1 MSRMTFAA
9 AGDAFI
15 VRPIPRD
22 AAFAEMAAFLGAAD
36 VRFVNLET
44 VLRRGEGFPSAQSG
58 GTWATSDPA
67 VLHDIRDYGF
77 NMIAWA
83 NNHTLDYASGGLLST
98 ERALDDCGFVHAG
111 AGQNLESAGG
121 IRYLDTKHGR
131 VALIAATSTFH
142 ESWRAGA
149 ERPDVGGRP
158 GVNPLRFQT
167 LYRILPE
174 KLASLESASSCGINA
189 YYDMMVKEG
198 YCAPPPE
205 GMFVFG
211 DHLFAAST
219 DGREREETAPH
230 PGDLTRILAAV
241 REASG
246 CAEHVLVSI
255 HSHECG
261 GGKKDRPADF
271 LEISSRA
278 CIEAGAH
285 AVIGHGPHVLRGIEI
300 HQGRPI
306 FYSLGNYIFQ
316 NTLVHALPSDY
327 YEQYGLDP
335 SLTVEQAFAAR
346 SERAGGGLGADP
358 RVWHAVIPQWE
369 MAHGQLQKLILH
381 PISLGFGKP
390 SRERGIPQLSNNHAP
405 LEEIRRLSE
414 PYQTRFHFD
423 GSSLVLEI

>member
-1 MSRMTFAA
+1 MSHITFAA

-22 AAFAEMAAFLGAAD
+22 AAFAEMTSFLSASD
-36 VRFVNLET
+36 VRFINLET

-67 VLHDIRDYGF
+67 VLHDLRDYGF
-77 NMIAWA
+77 NMVAWA

-98 ERALDDCGFVHAG
+98 ERALDALGFVHAG
-111 AGQNLESAGG
+111 AGQNLESAGA
-121 IRYLDTKHGR
+121 IRYLDTRHGR

-167 LYRILPE
+167 VYRIAPE
-174 KLASLESASSCGINA
+174 KLAALKSATSCGINA
-189 YYDMMVKEG
+189 YYDMSVKEG
-198 YCAPPPE
+198 YRTPPPE
-205 GMFVFG
+205 GMFMFG
-211 DHLFAAST
+211 GHLFAVTA
-219 DGREREETAPH
+219 DGREREETSPH
-230 PGDLTRILAAV
+230 PGDLARILAAV

-246 CAEHVLVSI
+246 SAEHVLVSI

-261 GGKKDRPADF
+261 DGKKDRPADF
-271 LEISSRA
+271 LETFSRA

-285 AVIGHGPHVLRGIEI
+285 AVIGHGPHILRGIEL

-306 FYSLGNYIFQ
+306 FYSLGNFIFQ

-335 SLTVEQAFAAR
+335 SLTVEQAFSAR
-346 SERAGGGLGADP
+346 SEGAGGGLASDP
-358 RVWHAVIPQWE
+358 RIWHAVIPRWE
-369 MAHGQLQKLILH
+369 MAYGRLQKMTLH
-381 PISLGFGKP
+381 PVSLNFEKP
-390 SRERGIPQLSNNHAP
+390 STGRGIPRLSNDHAP

-414 PYQTRFHFD
+414 PYQTKFRFD
-423 GSSLVLEI
+423 GPSLVLEI

>member
-1 MSRMTFAA
+1 MSSTTFAA

-22 AAFAEMAAFLGAAD
+22 ASFGEMAGLLGGAD
-36 VRFVNLET
+36 VRFINLET

-58 GTWATSDPA
+58 GTWATSDPD
-67 VLHDIRDYGF
+67 VLHDLRDYGF

-98 ERALDDCGFVHAG
+98 ERALDALGFVHAG
-111 AGQNLESAGG
+111 AGQNLESAGA
-121 IRYLDTKHGR
+121 IRYLDTRHGR
-131 VALIAATSTFH
+131 VALIAATSSFH

-158 GVNPLRFQT
+158 GVNPLRFRT
-167 LYRILPE
+167 VYRIAPE
-174 KLASLESASSCGINA
+174 KLAALKSAASCGINA
-189 YYDMMVKEG
+189 HHDMSVKEG
-198 YCAPPPE
+198 YRTPPPE
-205 GMFVFG
+205 GMFSFG
-211 DHLFAAST
+211 GHLFAAST
-219 DGREREETAPH
+219 DGREREETSPH
-230 PGDLTRILAAV
+230 PGDLARILATV

-246 CAEHVLVSI
+246 RAEHVLVSI

-261 GGKKDRPADF
+261 DGKKDRPADF
-271 LEISSRA
+271 LETFSRA
-278 CIEAGAH
+278 CIEAGAN
-285 AVIGHGPHVLRGIEI
+285 AVIGHGPHILRGIEI

-306 FYSLGNYIFQ
+306 FYSLGNFIFQ

-327 YEQYGLDP
+327 YEQYGLDAA
-335 SLTVEQAFAAR
+335 LTVEQALAAR

-358 RVWHAVIPQWE
+358 RVWHSVIPRWE
-369 MAHGQLQKLILH
+369 MAQGRLQKLTLH

-390 SRERGIPQLSNNHAP
+390 SPERGIPRLSNDRTP

-414 PYQTRFHFD
+414 PYQTAFQFD
-423 GSSLVLEI
+423 GSSLVWEI